1 MVFQREQCGVEYERQ
16 YRGSPI
22 LFKYKNNIAG
32 YIPRRL
38 AEIKSLRQ
46 RLVGTFSKA
55 FEIIRKREIMKRY
68 GFIYERI
75 CDIEN
80 IKAAIYNASKRKRKR
95 PSVAKILKN
104 VDYYAEEI

>member
-1 MVFQREQCGVEYERQ
+1 
-16 YRGSPI
+16 
-22 LFKYKNNIAG
+22 
-32 YIPRRL
+32 
-38 AEIKSLRQ
+38 
-46 RLVGTFSKA
+46 
-55 FEIIRKREIMKRY
+55 MKRY